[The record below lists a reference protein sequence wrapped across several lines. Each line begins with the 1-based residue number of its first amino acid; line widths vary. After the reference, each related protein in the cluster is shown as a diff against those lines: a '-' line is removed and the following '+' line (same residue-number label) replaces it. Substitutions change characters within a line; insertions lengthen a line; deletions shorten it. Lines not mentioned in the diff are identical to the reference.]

1 MTAHAW
7 AGPRT
12 GPWHDTALPLEERV
26 EALLAAMTPEEK
38 AGQLGSYW
46 QRSPEEPD
54 DTQVAPME
62 GEMSGPA
69 SFADALEYGLGHI
82 TRVYGTTPVAVA
94 DGIADLRARQ
104 AHVVRVSRFGI
115 PAIAHEECL
124 TGFTAYGA
132 TVYPTP
138 LAWGAAFDPALV
150 EEMAAAIGRDLRS
163 VGIDQGLAPVLDVVR
178 DYRWGRVEE
187 SIGED
192 PYLVATTATAY
203 VRGLQSSGLVATL
216 KHFAGYSAS
225 RSARN
230 HAPVTAGPREL
241 AELLLPP
248 FELAVREGGAG
259 SVMASYAAVDGVPP
273 TASRELLTTLLRDT
287 WGFDGTV
294 VSDYWAVPFLRSM
307 HRIAAD
313 DDGAGRL
320 ALTAGV
326 DVELPETVGFA
337 GLAAAVR
344 AGTLPSKVLDDAARR
359 VLLQKAQLGLLDP
372 DWAPHTAEPA
382 GGVDLDSPANRSLAA
397 RLAERSVVLLANDG
411 ILPLTPSPGGP
422 AARRIA
428 VVGTTAVEPRTF
440 LGCYSFPNHVLA
452 QHGDG
457 TDLGIAVPT
466 LLDALRAELGDGVDV
481 AHAAGAAITG
491 DDRSG
496 FAAAAELAAGADL
509 AIVAVGDLAGLFG
522 RGTSGEGCDAP
533 DLTLPGVQADLVAAV
548 LDTGTPVV
556 LVVVSGR
563 PYALG
568 DLAPRCAAVVQA
580 FLPGEEG
587 GAAIAGVLSGRVDPS
602 GRLPVAVP
610 RTPSSSLPTYRAAP
624 LDQRTDGV
632 SNLDPAPLFPFGH
645 GLSYTTLAYESIAL
659 STPAIPADGAVD
671 VAVTVRNTGGRPV
684 DEVVQL
690 YLTDHVAQTVRP
702 VRELIGFHRVP
713 LAPGDA
719 RRVTFTVHAD
729 RTSFAG
735 LDLRRIVEPG
745 TFTLAAGRSSE
756 DLPLAADL
764 AVTGDGVRVLD
775 GHRVMTTPVAVEAV
789 S

>member
-7 AGPRT
+7 AGPLT
-12 GPWHDTALPLEERV
+12 GPWHDTARSLGERV
-26 EALLAAMTPEEK
+26 DALLAAMTPEEK
-38 AGQLGSYW
+38 AGQLGSFW
-46 QRSPEEPD
+46 LRPGHGEAGGEPD
-54 DTQVAPME
+54 ETQVAPME
-62 GEMSGPA
+62 REMIGPA
-69 SFADALEYGLGHI
+69 SFGDALEFGLGHI
-82 TRVYGTTPVAVA
+82 TRVFGTAPVAVT

-104 AHVVRVSRFGI
+104 AHVMRVSRFGI

-150 EEMAAAIGRDLRS
+150 EQMAAAIGRDLRS

-192 PYLVATTATAY
+192 PYLVATVATAY

-230 HAPVTAGPREL
+230 HAPVTAGAREL
-241 AELLLPP
+241 ADVLLPP
-248 FELAVREGGAG
+248 FELAIREGGAG
-259 SVMASYAAVDGVPP
+259 SVMPSYAAVDGVPP
-273 TASRELLTTLLRDT
+273 TASGALLTSLLRDE

-294 VSDYWAVPFLRSM
+294 VSDYWAVPFLRRM

-337 GLAAAVR
+337 RLAAAVR
-344 AGTLPSKVLDDAARR
+344 AGELPEAVLDDAARR
-359 VLLQKAQLGLLDP
+359 VLLQKGRLGLLDP
-372 DWAPHTAEPA
+372 GWAPRTAEPDA
-382 GGVDLDSPANRSLAA
+382 VDLDSPANRSLAA

-411 ILPLTPSPGGP
+411 TLPLTPSL
-422 AARRIA
+422 RRIA
-428 VVGTTAVEPRTF
+428 VIGTTAVEPRTL

-457 TDLGIAVPT
+457 RDLGVAVPT
-466 LLDALRAELGDGVDV
+466 LLDAVRSELTAATVT
-481 AHAAGAAITG
+481 HAAGAAITG

-496 FAAAAELAAGADL
+496 FAAAVALAREAEV

-533 DLTLPGVQADLVAAV
+533 DLTLPGVQAELVAAV
-548 LDTGTPVV
+548 LETGTPVV

-568 DLAPRCAAVVQA
+568 DLAPRCAAVAQA

-587 GAAIAGVLSGRVDPS
+587 AAAVAGVLSGRVDPS

-610 RTPSSSLPTYRAAP
+610 RTPSASLPTYRAAP

-632 SNLDPAPLFPFGH
+632 SNLDPAPLYPFGH
-645 GLSYTTLAYESIAL
+645 GLSYTTVRYESLTL
-659 STPAIPADGAVD
+659 STTAIGVDGSVD
-671 VAVTVRNTGGRPV
+671 VTVTVRNTGGRPV

-702 VRELIGFHRVP
+702 VRELAGFHRVP
-713 LAPGDA
+713 LVPGDV

-729 RTSFAG
+729 RTSFPG

-745 TFTLAAGRSSE
+745 GFTLAAGRSST
-756 DLPLAADL
+756 DLPLAADFEI
-764 AVTGDGVRVLD
+764 TGPGVRVVD
-775 GHRVMTTPVAVEAV
+775 GPRIMTTPARLEPMG
-789 S
+789 

>member
-1 MTAHAW
+1 MTAHTW

-26 EALLAAMTPEEK
+26 DALLAAMTPEEK

-46 QRSPEEPD
+46 QRPSEEPD
-54 DTQVAPME
+54 DAQVAPME
-62 GEMSGPA
+62 GEMAGPA

-82 TRVYGTTPVAVA
+82 TRVYGTTPVAAA

-104 AHVVRVSRFGI
+104 AHVMRVSRFGI

-203 VRGLQSSGLVATL
+203 VRGLQSSGLVATV

-294 VSDYWAVPFLRSM
+294 VSDYWAVPFLRNM
-307 HRIAAD
+307 HRIAAGD
-313 DDGAGRL
+313 DDAGRL

-344 AGTLPSKVLDDAARR
+344 AGALPVEVLDAAARR
-359 VLLQKAQLGLLDP
+359 VLLQKGRLGLLDA
-372 DWAPHTAEPA
+372 DWTPHAAEPEA
-382 GGVDLDSPANRSLAA
+382 IDLDSPANRSLAS

-411 ILPLTPSPGGP
+411 TLPLPPSSTG
-422 AARRIA
+422 RVA

-466 LLDALRAELGDGVDV
+466 LLDALRSELGAADV
-481 AHAAGAAITG
+481 MHAAGAAITG

-496 FAAAAELAAGADL
+496 LAAAAELAAGTDV

-568 DLAPRCAAVVQA
+568 ELAPRCAAVVQA

-587 GAAIAGVLSGRVDPS
+587 GAAIAGVLSGRVNPS

-632 SNLDPAPLFPFGH
+632 SNLDPAPLYPFGH
-645 GLSYTTLAYESIAL
+645 GLSYTTVAYESIAL
-659 STPAIPADGAVD
+659 SAAAIPADGAVD
-671 VAVTVRNTGGRPV
+671 VAVTVRNTGTRPV

-702 VRELIGFHRVP
+702 VRELVGFHRVP

-745 TFTLAAGRSSE
+745 AFTLAAGRSSE
-756 DLPLAADL
+756 DL
-764 AVTGDGVRVLD
+764 AVSAEFEITGDGVRVLD

-789 S
+789 G